1 MPKRK
6 SQSTVVPTVQSAQK
20 KKRVATASSELVAAI
35 SPEVLDTITKQVTE
49 RVTSSIKEE
58 LKALINNSASNNKI
72 SICSNNLGASQSN
85 FEVLAQE
92 QILQQSVETE
102 VINHAEKI
110 TGKCLT
116 GFVSTAVPIDA
127 RVSDQIKSK
136 IWSNQLIEF
145 KSLLSKEKQKKGKF
159 SLQVE
164 EGDDVGK
171 ITIYQLDTESQNEV
185 SVASMH
191 DWLTAW
197 NRFSAIYCIRYPD
210 QQAMLA

>member
-6 SQSTVVPTVQSAQK
+6 SQSTVVPTVHSAQK

-49 RVTSSIKEE
+49 RVTASIKEE

-72 SICSNNLGASQSN
+72 SIHVCSNNLGASQSN
-85 FEVLAQE
+85 FEALAQE
-92 QILQQSVETE
+92 QIIQQSVETE

-110 TGKCLT
+110 TGKCST

-136 IWSNQLIEF
+136 IWSNQFIEF
-145 KSLLSKEKQKKGKF
+145 KSLLSKEKQKK
-159 SLQVE
+159 
-164 EGDDVGK
+164 
-171 ITIYQLDTESQNEV
+171 V
-185 SVASMH
+185 SFLCKLRKGM
-191 DWLTAW
+191 
-197 NRFSAIYCIRYPD
+197 
-210 QQAMLA
+210 M